1 MIIQISSGQGPAE
14 CELAVGKLYEALCKE
29 YPDMELLSSHKSRH
43 SGLYTSVLLATEAD
57 LSELDGSVQWICRS
71 PFRPHHGRKNWFIDV
86 SIVPEVQNIFSEQD
100 IRFESF
106 RSGGHGGQNV
116 NKVETGVRLIHIPTG
131 IAVTSTSQ
139 RSQYQNKQDAIRKL
153 NAILADMQSAEAAK
167 QAHSAWNEKNRLVR
181 GNPVRV
187 YEGMD
192 FKPAEEIE

>member
-43 SGLYTSVLLATEAD
+43 SGLYTSVLLSSDAD

-86 SIVPEVQNIFSEQD
+86 SIVPEVQNICNEQD

-106 RSGGHGGQNV
+106 RSGGKGGQNV

-131 IAVTSTSQ
+131 VAVTSTSQ

-153 NAILADMQSAEAAK
+153 NVILTDMQSAEEAK
-167 QAHSAWNEKNRLVR
+167 QAHSAWSEKNRLVR

-192 FKPAEEIE
+192 FKRKR